1 MDEED
6 DGVEWE
12 VDEWDEDESV
22 VGGLDLF
29 QEKPEPPPGPN
40 VKSPFR
46 FLLVIDFTFFLHERG
61 LR

>member
-12 VDEWDEDESV
+12 VDEWDESV
-22 VGGLDLF
+22 VDGLDLF

-46 FLLVIDFTFFLHERG
+46 FLLVIDFTFFFNGWG
-61 LR
+61 LI